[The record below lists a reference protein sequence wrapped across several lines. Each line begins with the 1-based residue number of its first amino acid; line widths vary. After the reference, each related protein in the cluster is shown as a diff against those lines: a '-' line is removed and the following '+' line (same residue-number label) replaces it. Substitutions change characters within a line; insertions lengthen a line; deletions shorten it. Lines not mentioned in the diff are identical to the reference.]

1 MARRRMFSLDVI
13 DTDKF
18 LDMPSS
24 TQALY
29 FHLGMRADDDG
40 FVASPKRTTAMCG
53 CSNDDLN
60 LLAVKGF
67 VQPFESG
74 VLVIVDWKLNN
85 LIKSDRYKPSRY
97 TNEKTLLDTDMDG
110 RYIVGTKTEPSWSQ
124 KADTAEPQDRLG
136 KDRIG
141 KARIE
146 GENRADKPPRPRFS
160 PPSEDEAITFFG
172 EQGASTLEA
181 EKFCDYYTANGWRTG
196 KNAMKDW
203 KAAARNWIRHIADYG
218 ASTTKTVVQES
229 AADTISRVAE
239 QLNNG
244 DYTLLGGGSI

>member
-1 MARRRMFSLDVI
+1 MARRRMFSLDVV
-13 DTDKF
+13 DTDRF
-18 LDMPSS
+18 TEMAVSA
-24 TQALY
+24 QALY
-29 FHLGMRADDDG
+29 FHLGMHGDDDG
-40 FVASPKRTTAMCG
+40 FVSGPRKITKAVG
-53 CSNDDLN
+53 CNVDDLK

-67 VQPFESG
+67 IIPFDSG
-74 VLVIVDWKLNN
+74 IIVIRDWNANN
-85 LIKSDRYKPSRY
+85 TLKNDRYKPTKY
-97 TNEKTLLDTDMDG
+97 EKEKAMLQTDSFG
-110 RYIVGTKTEPSWSQ
+110 SYQLGSELEPSWNQ
-124 KADTAEPQDRLG
+124 TGTVMEPQHNITEHNQTEHR
-136 KDRIG
+136 
-141 KARIE
+141 

-181 EKFCDYYTANGWRTG
+181 EKFYDYYTANGWRTG

-244 DYTLLGGGSI
+244 NYTLLGGGSI